1 MGKRGGFLTGPS
13 GKAVKL
19 KACLAAIGAASC
31 AGSLPTVETPRA
43 ELAPRAP
50 LIAPPPVASAEVLEE
65 IVALVEQ
72 RFYSTAHLAQVGW
85 PAAVAHARDQLVRAP
100 DSTGRVQILRALVA
114 TLAVSHTDFYPR
126 DHPSYWALA
135 SIFEPVLQRTCGKE
149 RAPALPVTRDD
160 IGVFWKQIGAE
171 WFVGGVY
178 AGGPAEKAGILLGD
192 RVLAADGQPF
202 SPVTSF
208 TAKENKPVVLQLQRR
223 RDAAPT
229 TLTVTPR
236 ASQPHDELRQATAD
250 SWRIF
255 ERHGKR
261 IAYLHIWSW
270 TSPAIQQVVLE
281 SIARANAAA
290 VDGFLLDL
298 RDGWGGASPHYLSIF
313 WRDVPVLES
322 IPREGAPQIYDQQI
336 RRPTAILINGGTRS
350 GKEVIA
356 HGAKRHRL
364 AQLVGERTAGAVT
377 FGQPFCLGDGSLLL
391 LAVADAKVD
400 GERLEGRGV
409 APDLEV
415 PFDPRYAA
423 GRDAQLERAL
433 ELLSSR

>member
-43 ELAPRAP
+43 KLAPHAP
-50 LIAPPPVASAEVLEE
+50 LPSLTPVASAEVLEE

-135 SIFEPVLQRTCGKE
+135 SIFEPALQRTCGKE

-160 IGVFWKQIGAE
+160 IGVFWKQIGVE

-178 AGGPAEKAGILLGD
+178 AGGPAEQAGLLLRD
-192 RVLAADGQPF
+192 RVLTADGQPF

-208 TAKENKPVVLQLQRR
+208 TAKANKPVVLPSSS
-223 RDAAPT
+223 ANAPPAPST
-229 TLTVTPR
+229 SASPSASATAPSSCSPSPTPR
-236 ASQPHDELRQATAD
+236 STASASR
-250 SWRIF
+250 
-255 ERHGKR
+255 
-261 IAYLHIWSW
+261 
-270 TSPAIQQVVLE
+270 
-281 SIARANAAA
+281 AAA
-290 VDGFLLDL
+290 S
-298 RDGWGGASPHYLSIF
+298 RPISRCPSI
-313 WRDVPVLES
+313 RATPPDATPS
-322 IPREGAPQIYDQQI
+322 SSAP
-336 RRPTAILINGGTRS
+336 
-350 GKEVIA
+350 
-356 HGAKRHRL
+356 
-364 AQLVGERTAGAVT
+364 
-377 FGQPFCLGDGSLLL
+377 
-391 LAVADAKVD
+391 
-400 GERLEGRGV
+400 
-409 APDLEV
+409 
-415 PFDPRYAA
+415 
-423 GRDAQLERAL
+423 
-433 ELLSSR
+433 SSS